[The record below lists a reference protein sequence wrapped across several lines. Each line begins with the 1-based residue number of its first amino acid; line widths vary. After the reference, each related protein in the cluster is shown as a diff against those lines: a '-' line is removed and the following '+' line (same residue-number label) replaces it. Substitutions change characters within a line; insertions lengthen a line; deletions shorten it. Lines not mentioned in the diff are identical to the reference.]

1 MSDVELAAVESF
13 ALDHTK
19 VLAPYVRL
27 IGVEHGPKGD
37 AISNFDIR
45 LVQPNAGEIPTAGL
59 HTIEHTIA
67 ALLRTRFN
75 GLIDISPFGCRTGFH
90 MIALGRADGRRG
102 RRGDQVVPH
111 RHRRARR
118 VVRRAG
124 HDRRELR
131 QLPRPQPAL
140 REGVVEAGARAG
152 HQHRRLRSQRDRLVT
167 RPRRQASRTA
177 SRTASSPASS
187 PASTPALRAPRRAAH
202 APRAPAPGSRRRRAC
217 GAHRPRRRAARR

>member
-67 ALLRTRFN
+67 ALLRTRFD
-75 GLIDISPFGCRTGFH
+75 GLIDVSPFGCRTGFH
-90 MIALGRADGRRG
+90 MIVWGEPSSTEVAAAIKTSLTDLVERVEWDDVPGTTAESCGNYRDHSLHSAKEWSK
-102 RRGDQVVPH
+102 QVLAQGISVD
-111 RHRRARR
+111 AF
-118 VVRRAG
+118 
-124 HDRRELR
+124 DRSVI
-131 QLPRPQPAL
+131 A
-140 REGVVEAGARAG
+140 
-152 HQHRRLRSQRDRLVT
+152 
-167 RPRRQASRTA
+167 
-177 SRTASSPASS
+177 
-187 PASTPALRAPRRAAH
+187 
-202 APRAPAPGSRRRRAC
+202 
-217 GAHRPRRRAARR
+217 